1 MKIYNT
7 MTGKKEEL
15 KPIQPGKVSV
25 YVCGPTVYD
34 FCHIGNARPLIVFD
48 VLRRHLLRSGY
59 NVKYVSNYTDI
70 DDKVI
75 KRANE
80 EKTSYDQ
87 IAARYIAEYETDSN
101 GLGVMPP
108 DEKPLATAH
117 IEDIVRLVGQ
127 LVDKGYAYTAKDGVY
142 FRVKNY
148 TDYGK
153 LSHQPLEDLE
163 AGARIEIDTGKENP
177 MDFAVWK
184 FAKRNEP
191 SWDSPWGKG
200 RPGWHIECSAMANAL
215 LGETIDIHCGGCDL
229 TFPHHENEIAQSEA
243 ANGKPFAN
251 YWMHNGFLN
260 INSEKMSK
268 SLGNFLTIR
277 EAANAYGYE
286 TIRMFMISAHYR
298 SPINYSSEQL
308 ESAKAALDRLY
319 AAYKN
324 LKHLLENGDDAT
336 VTSPDFDK
344 YHARFTAALDD
355 DLNTADAMGVLF
367 ETVREINT
375 VVADNPSKALAKE
388 CLDALTVMTDIL
400 GILYNTQEDE
410 LDDETQALID
420 ARQAARAA
428 KNWAESDR
436 IRDEL
441 KAMGILLEDTPQGVK
456 WRRL

>member
-15 KPIQPGKVSV
+15 KTVRPGKVTV

-48 VLRRHLLRSGY
+48 VLRRFLLLSGY

-75 KRANE
+75 RRANE
-80 EKTSYDQ
+80 ENVTYDQ
-87 IAARYIAEYETDSN
+87 IAARYIAEYETDAK

-108 DEKPLATAH
+108 DERPLATAH
-117 IEDIVRLVGQ
+117 IDDIVRLVAQ
-127 LVDKGYAYTAKDGVY
+127 LMDKGYAYTAKDGVY
-142 FRVKNY
+142 FRVKSFA
-148 TDYGK
+148 DYGK

-163 AGARIEIDTGKENP
+163 AGARVDIDTGKENP

-184 FAKRNEP
+184 FAKPNEP

-229 TFPHHENEIAQSEA
+229 IFPHHENEIAQSEA
-243 ANGKPFAN
+243 ANGKSFAG

-260 INSEKMSK
+260 IENTKMSK
-268 SLGNFLTIR
+268 SQGNFLTVR
-277 EAANAYGYE
+277 DAANAYGYE
-286 TIRMFMISAHYR
+286 TIRMFMLSAHYR
-298 SPINYSSEQL
+298 SPINYSGEQL
-308 ESAKAALDRLY
+308 ESAKAALERLY
-319 AAYKN
+319 TAYKN
-324 LKHLLENGDDAT
+324 LKHLIINGNDTDASLNVVDYST
-336 VTSPDFDK
+336 
-344 YHARFTAALDD
+344 RFIAALND
-355 DLNTADAMGVLF
+355 DLNTADAVGVLF

-375 VVADNPSKALAKE
+375 AVADNPSKQLAKE
-388 CLDALTVMTDIL
+388 CLDALTEMTDLL
-400 GILYNTQEDE
+400 GLLYNTQEDT
-410 LDDETQALID
+410 LDVEAQALID
-420 ARQAARAA
+420 ARQEARTA
-428 KNWAESDR
+428 KNWTESDR
-436 IRDEL
+436 LRDEL